1 MREPARTD
9 SPVWSIP
16 GSGVQ
21 PFEQYEEAGHIADA
35 FLLVGVLH
43 LVSEMDLYLDM
54 V

>member
-1 MREPARTD
+1 MRESACAD
-9 SPVWSIP
+9 SPVMAVP
-16 GSGVQ
+16 GSCVQ

-35 FLLVGVLH
+35 FLLVSVLH